1 MDSTITAVLEDATKL
16 ATKLQESL
24 AYAEQLEGEVKS
36 ARNKIDTHL
45 AEIERLKRARL
56 TPEPVVLQK
65 VANFDASLLDKT
77 LDMLIQHEVL
87 DEDDRE
93 KLASTLRDSG
103 PDAALRFV
111 QQVVAIAAPLPAPQG
126 GRGIEKEAGAKLASP
141 NSPEYGDARGWL
153 G

>member
-1 MDSTITAVLEDATKL
+1 MSLDTAAVLEDATKL

-24 AYAEQLEGEVKS
+24 AYAEQLEGEIKS
-36 ARNKIDTHL
+36 ARAEIDTHR

-65 VANFDASLLDKT
+65 VASFDPNVLDKT

-87 DEDDRE
+87 ADDDRE
-93 KLASTLRDSG
+93 KLANTLRESG

-111 QQVVAIAAPLPAPQG
+111 QQVVAIAAPLPAPSG
-126 GRGIEKEAGAKLASP
+126 GRGIEKEAGAKTTGTT
-141 NSPEYGDARGWL
+141 SPEYGDARGWL